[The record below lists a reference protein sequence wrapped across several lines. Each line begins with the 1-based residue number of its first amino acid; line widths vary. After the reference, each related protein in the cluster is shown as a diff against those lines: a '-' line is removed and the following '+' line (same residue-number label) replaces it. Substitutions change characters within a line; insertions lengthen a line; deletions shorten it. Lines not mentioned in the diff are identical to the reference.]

1 MKKRIA
7 AILCVAIVSC
17 AVMALVDSVLKPGYA
32 IKSAIKLVMFLG
44 LPLLLSLR
52 DRELSLK
59 PLLRFKKKGF
69 LAALGLGI
77 GLFALIL
84 GAYWGFSRFADFSAI
99 AGALTQNA
107 GVNRDNY
114 LLVTTYVAFANSF
127 LEELFF
133 RGFLFMNLKKL
144 KNRRFSYCFSSAA
157 FSLYHTAMMI
167 GWFDWWLF
175 ALVLA
180 ALFVGGLIFNRLN
193 EKQETVYT
201 SWLTHMFANFAINII
216 GFTLMR

>member
-17 AVMALVDSVLKPGYA
+17 AVMALVDGVLKPGYA

-52 DRELSLK
+52 HREMSLK
-59 PLLRFKKKGF
+59 PLLRFQKKGF
-69 LAALGLGI
+69 LTALGLGL

-84 GAYWGFSRFADFSAI
+84 SAYWGFSRFADFSAI

-144 KNRRFSYCFSSAA
+144 TNRRFAYCFSAAA

>member
-7 AILCVAIVSC
+7 AILWVAIVSC
-17 AVMALVDSVLKPGYA
+17 AVMALVDGVLKPGYA

-44 LPLLLSLR
+44 LPLLMSLR
-52 DRELSLK
+52 HRELSLK

-69 LAALGLGI
+69 LTALGLGL

-84 GAYWGFSRFADFSAI
+84 GAYWGFSRFVDFSAI
-99 AGALTQNA
+99 AGSLTQNA

-133 RGFLFMNLKKL
+133 RGFLFMNLK
-144 KNRRFSYCFSSAA
+144 
-157 FSLYHTAMMI
+157 
-167 GWFDWWLF
+167 
-175 ALVLA
+175 
-180 ALFVGGLIFNRLN
+180 
-193 EKQETVYT
+193 
-201 SWLTHMFANFAINII
+201 
-216 GFTLMR
+216 